1 MPAVA
6 FYLLKVVVCSGILY
20 LYYLLVLKDRLF
32 HSWNRFYLLGTVLIS
47 LCFPLIKVPL
57 SSAATLDAD
66 GVLKLLNTVSVGNEV
81 VIVAR
86 KGIHSF
92 FTREVMILLVYWTV
106 SGFILCSLLYGLV
119 RLLQFIRRGTP
130 HYVQGIRLFLTE
142 WKGTPF
148 SFFNNIFW
156 NAKINLESE
165 SGQKILKHE
174 LSHIE
179 ERHSLDK
186 LFVSLVLA
194 PFWCNPFFWLI
205 RRELGLIH
213 EFIADRKAVDD
224 QDTES
229 LANMILQAAYPQY
242 HSALSNH
249 FFSSS
254 IKRRIFMLTKMQNP
268 RMNYISRLLVLP
280 LLTLLFVGFTF
291 KKQAANE
298 LEPGNIIEVKPV
310 EDLPKIELKLK
321 SELPSYPYPITGS
334 ITYPADADSIPHKIK
349 SVDITKNGEVI
360 VIYEDNQ
367 ARKMSR
373 EEALKNKI
381 SLPDEIT
388 LRLQKGSPA
397 NVLHIVDGKEMGN
410 DFNVNEMDPNS
421 IESISVWKDGPA
433 IHRYGEKGRNGV
445 VEIYTKANSS
455 NSEKVVIGK
464 PKRDIVFQQV
474 ENEAEFPGG
483 ESGWTK
489 FITKVV
495 NDHIDSLQAA
505 GETGTCVLQFI
516 VSEDGS
522 LSDVQALTMKGTRFA
537 MLMVDAVK
545 NGPAWVPARQNGI
558 RVASIKKQPVT
569 FQIAEE

>member
-6 FYLLKVVVCSGILY
+6 FYVLKVAFCSGILY

-47 LCFPLIKVPL
+47 LCFPLIRVPL

-66 GVLKLLNTVSVGNEV
+66 EVIKLLNSVSVGNEV

-92 FTREVMILLVYWTV
+92 FTREAMILLVYWTI
-106 SGFILCSLLYGLV
+106 SGVILCSLLYGLV

-268 RMNYISRLLVLP
+268 RVNYISRLLVLP

-291 KKQAANE
+291 NKQAANE
-298 LEPGNIIEVKPV
+298 LEIRNIIKVKPV
-310 EDLPKIELKLK
+310 GPLPMIELASK
-321 SELPSYPYPITGS
+321 YPYMINGS
-334 ITYPADADSIPHKIK
+334 INYPVDADSLPHKIK
-349 SVDITKNGEVI
+349 SVDVTKNGEVI
-360 VIYEDNQ
+360 VIYEDSR

-373 EEALKNKI
+373 EEALKSKI
-381 SLPDEIT
+381 ALPDEMVVLPPT
-388 LRLQKGSPA
+388 KLPA
-397 NVLHIVDGKEMGN
+397 NVLYVVDGKEMGEY
-410 DFNVNEMDPNS
+410 FNVNEIDPNT
-421 IESISVWKDGPA
+421 IESVTVLKDGTA
-433 IHRYGEKGRNGV
+433 IHKYGEKGRNGV

-455 NSEKVVIGK
+455 TSEKVVIGK
-464 PKRDIVFQQV
+464 PLKRDIVFEQV
-474 ENEAEFPGG
+474 EKEAEFPGG
-483 ESGWTK
+483 DPRWAK

-495 NDHIDSLQAA
+495 NEHIDSLQAT

-516 VSEDGS
+516 VSEEGN
-522 LSDVQALTMKGTRFA
+522 LSDVQALTMQGTLFA
-537 MLMVDAVK
+537 ELMVKAVK
-545 NGPAWVPARQNGI
+545 NSPAWIPARQNGI
-558 RVASIKKQPVT
+558 SVTSIKKQPVT
-569 FQIAEE
+569 FMIEEE